1 VPLIFQFG
9 QTMPRTTTPKSA
21 DRLTQHQRRLLR
33 ELEEITSLL
42 KLDYRDIR
50 SYEPAARTPLLERMK
65 RQFIIGEVITSYT
78 LTDEHL
84 NARIAQFFFGRKKSF
99 IMLWKTKRFKVFNY
113 HVLEELSLMA
123 KLRFVKSI
131 STVPKAVAADI
142 ERLNALR
149 NGLAHA
155 FFPENLRRSKPEWK
169 GKNIF
174 TIEGLRAFLED
185 MTKIGAFFLH
195 LSPEELDIL

>member
-1 VPLIFQFG
+1 
-9 QTMPRTTTPKSA
+9 MA
-21 DRLTQHQRRLLR
+21 LTKHQRRLVN
-33 ELEEITSLL
+33 ELGEVASLL
-42 KLDYRDIR
+42 RLDYHEIE
-50 SYEPAARTPLLERMK
+50 SYERDARTPLLERMK

-84 NARIAQFFFGRKKSF
+84 NVEIAHFFFGRKRNF
-99 IMLWKTKRFKVFNY
+99 IALWKTKKFKLFNY

-131 STVPKAVAADI
+131 TKMPKAVAADI

-155 FFPENLRRSKPEWK
+155 FFPENLKKSRPEWK
-169 GKNIF
+169 GRNIF
-174 TIEGLRAFLED
+174 TLEGLQSFLED
-185 MTKIGAFFLH
+185 VAKINAYFLGVD
-195 LSPEELDIL
+195 PEDLQM

>member
-1 VPLIFQFG
+1 MTQNSIQRA
-9 QTMPRTTTPKSA
+9 T
-21 DRLTQHQRRLLR
+21 DRLTQRQRRLVQ
-33 ELEEITSLL
+33 ELEQIASLL
-42 KLDYRDIR
+42 KLDYHDIT
-50 SYEPAARTPLLERMK
+50 SYESAARTPLLERMR

-84 NARIAQFFFGRKKSF
+84 NVRIARFFFGRKRSF
-99 IMLWKTKRFKVFNY
+99 IGLWKTKKFRFFNY

-131 STVPKAVAADI
+131 SKMPKAVVADL

-155 FFPENLRRSKPEWK
+155 FFPENLKKSRPEWK
-169 GKNIF
+169 GKKIF
-174 TIEGLRAFLED
+174 TIEGLQAFLED
-185 MTKIGAFFLH
+185 MAKIDGYFLH
-195 LSPEELDIL
+195 LAPEELEIL